1 VTIHDHEET
10 ARFIDPVIYPN
21 TTNRLGALNDQPN
34 YIVLFFSQI
43 QVIRSGI
50 ARIQRDLI
58 EERDVVVNA
67 AEKLG
72 MRVIKRPLPLVVVCG
87 TVENI
92 AEQSLVASET
102 TTTVLPHLAI
112 GTIDA

>member
-1 VTIHDHEET
+1 
-10 ARFIDPVIYPN
+10 
-21 TTNRLGALNDQPN
+21 
-34 YIVLFFSQI
+34 
-43 QVIRSGI
+43 VIRSGI